1 MFQYLINKLK
11 QYLPAIIV
19 ALPLLLIAFSLVLNI
34 NAHAQGITGL
44 QIIDLGDLD
53 GDGKKNT
60 IGDLL
65 RLVQNFLFSLAPAV
79 AVLVITYGGFKYFQ
93 GGLTDDKVT
102 GMKTIQAG
110 VVGLALVLLA
120 NAIGGSGGFVQQ
132 LFANDRV
139 NTQPVIALID
149 NIVNVLIGLSS
160 AVAGLVIVY
169 GGYQYFS
176 DGLGRKADGLKTIQ
190 NGVIG
195 LSVVLLAGAIKNFVT
210 STIGT
215 AVTDINSIPTAF
227 GTAIGSLVGNVTG
240 VLVGLAVTVTIL
252 VIVYGGYQYFFG
264 GLGAKTEGRANIE
277 KGVTGLVVVLLANF
291 ITSTVN
297 SLFGDVETNADF
309 ADLPG
314 DFGRIVGGILN
325 NATDTL
331 LLLAGLFAVL
341 VIIYGGYQFFIST
354 LPEQKAN
361 GKGTITNG
369 VIGLVVVIIA
379 KPIVTLIQVTLNA
392 TDPLKSTPDTL
403 EFNTAGITFVVK
415 NLVSNLLI
423 PISSV
428 LTVFFL
434 VLGAYYYITAN
445 GSADQVKKA
454 QQAIQNAVIGF
465 VVVLISV
472 SIVQLIIYFVKPTD
486 FVQTNSTIPGTN
498 TLNQTTNQTINNPIN
513 NTPNNNPVTPLQPS
527 LPTN

>member
-1 MFQYLINKLK
+1 MFKRLLNKFK
-11 QYLPAIIV
+11 PYLPSIILV
-19 ALPLLLIAFSLVLNI
+19 LPLLLLGLSLLMSVK
-34 NAHAQGITGL
+34 AHAQGIEGL

-60 IGDLL
+60 VGDLL

-93 GGLTDDKVT
+93 GGIDDKT
-102 GMKTIQAG
+102 NGLKAIEAG
-110 VVGLALVLLA
+110 VIGLSVVLLA

-132 LFANDRV
+132 LFANNTV
-139 NTQPVIALID
+139 NSQPVITLID

-160 AVAGLVIVY
+160 AVAGFVIVY
-169 GGYQYFS
+169 GGYKYFQGGI
-176 DGLGRKADGLKTIQ
+176 DGKADGLKSIQ

-195 LSVVLLAGAIKNFVT
+195 LAVVLLAGAIKNFVST
-210 STIGT
+210 TIGT
-215 AVTDINSIPTAF
+215 AVTDINSIPAAF
-227 GTAIGSLVGNVTG
+227 GKTIGSLLGNVTG

-264 GLGAKTEGRANIE
+264 GFDGKSEGRANIQ

-291 ITSTVN
+291 ITSTVE
-297 SLFGDVETNADF
+297 SLFGDVNSGTDF
-309 ADLPG
+309 AKLPG
-314 DFGRIVGGILN
+314 QAGEIIGGILN

-341 VIIYGGYQFFIST
+341 VIIYGGYQFYIST

-361 GKGTITNG
+361 GRGTITNG
-369 VIGLVVVIIA
+369 VIGLIVVIIA

-415 NLVSNLLI
+415 NVVSNLLI

-472 SIVQLIIYFVKPTD
+472 SIVQLIIYFVKPSD

-498 TLNQTTNQTINNPIN
+498 TLNQTTTQTIN
-513 NTPNNNPVTPLQPS
+513 TPTTNDGVPLQPS